1 MGIISFI
8 KDVGSKIFNGNSA
21 NAAELKDSIDKHGL
35 ETKDLKVEVEGDKV
49 VLAGKVKDKET
60 LEKAILAAGNN
71 AGIASVDTDAVEI
84 EQKEEQPQDDTRF
97 TQLNAT
103 MEKLIKT
110 IQSSNLNNNSFDHM
124 KETDI
129 NTEVDK
135 IMAGIIRPEREK
147 GGN

>member
-1 MGIISFI
+1 MNYSEV
-8 KDVGSKIFNGNSA
+8 K
-21 NAAELKDSIDKHGL
+21 ELL
-35 ETKDLKVEVEGDKV
+35 Q
-49 VLAGKVKDKET
+49 AGFTAD
-60 LEKAILAAGNN
+60 
-71 AGIASVDTDAVEI
+71 EI
-84 EQKEEQPQDDTRF
+84 RTMLTTPADNPQNPQPEQPQPEQPEEQPQPEKPEQPEQTQDDAKF
-97 TQLNAT
+97 NQLTAT

-129 NTEVDK
+129 NSEVDK